1 MIKAGGYIHYNGFV
15 TCFFVFCFHLSGSKS
30 RYLLC
35 GVRGGIAAALF
46 MISDIYLKKLTPC
59 SLHEHASEYPFK
71 IAQNAK
77 QCLKKRSIAV
87 HISAILT
94 LSYMESFQQ
103 YSSLNQRR

>member
-46 MISDIYLKKLTPC
+46 MISDIY
-59 SLHEHASEYPFK
+59 
-71 IAQNAK
+71 
-77 QCLKKRSIAV
+77 
-87 HISAILT
+87 
-94 LSYMESFQQ
+94 
-103 YSSLNQRR
+103 